1 MGVNSPLRGGE
12 GRNDEYGRVSMFN
25 DSTYHVIVLLKD
37 HFDSNIEKFVLN
49 FFERWST
56 MWVSL
61 RCSFELL
68 VS

>member
-1 MGVNSPLRGGE
+1 MSTPPFME
-12 GRNDEYGRVSMFN
+12 GRVDVTNTGVSAFN
-25 DSTYHVIVLLKD
+25 DSTYHAIVLFKD

>member
-1 MGVNSPLRGGE
+1 MGVNSPIHGGE
-12 GRNDEYGRVSMFN
+12 GRCDEYERVSTFN
-25 DSTYHVIVLLKD
+25 DLTYHAIVLLKD
-37 HFDSNIEKFVLN
+37 HFDSNIEKFVLI

-61 RCSFELL
+61 RCSFKLL